1 MHSLHMKPVHPVDK
15 AGRVGPPQPRVIK
28 PPTRTVEETVE
39 FKLPHGSVAG
49 QILHVLVPGHHDL
62 QPVRVPPG
70 AKAGM
75 MLSVQIP
82 AKMALAEG
90 EEEVG
95 AREGESTPESTTEEV
110 EEVAEDV
117 VVVAEVSIKHYIVL
131 IVTVLGTLFLAKHMF
146 LGLLY
151 GYGNRA
157 WALFS
162 HFTHI
167 HTPSRSLFLMPI
179 PQKISCSKAY
189 CVGCGAKLWCCVC
202 VHTAAE
208 RCTPPP

>member
-1 MHSLHMKPVHPVDK
+1 MYGLGLTSNLEGLTLKEGATLHSLHMKPVHPVDR

-90 EEEVG
+90 EEGEG
-95 AREGESTPESTTEEV
+95 AREGEATPESTAEVV

-117 VVVAEVSIKHYIVL
+117 AVVAEVSIKHYIVL

-146 LGLLY
+146 QGLLY
-151 GYGNRA
+151 GYGNSLFTLDTHTHTHTL
-157 WALFS
+157 ALF
-162 HFTHI
+162 
-167 HTPSRSLFLMPI
+167 I
-179 PQKISCSKAY
+179 PMCST
-189 CVGCGAKLWCCVC
+189 L
-202 VHTAAE
+202 
-208 RCTPPP
+208 P